1 MMLQRLKELFASE
14 AASPQDQARR
24 VQLAAAAL
32 LIELGKADYRQD
44 SREREA
50 IVAAIRNCYGL
61 DAIAIDELLQDA
73 DGASARST
81 SLYEFTSVINERCA
95 EQEKYE
101 LVREM
106 WRVANADGDIDKY
119 EHHLIGK
126 ISDLIYLPRSLF
138 VRAKVEVVGS

>member
-1 MMLQRLKELFASE
+1 MLQRLKNLFTVE
-14 AASPQDQARR
+14 TDSPQDQTRR

-32 LIELGKADYRQD
+32 LIELSKADYQHEP
-44 SREREA
+44 RERAA
-50 IVAAIRNCYGL
+50 IIAAIRNCYGL
-61 DAIAIDELLQDA
+61 DAATIDELLEDA
-73 DGASARST
+73 DRASERST
-81 SLYEFTSVINERCA
+81 SLYEFTSIINERCP

-101 LVREM
+101 LVREL

-138 VRAKVEVVGS
+138 VRAKMEVVGS

>member
-1 MMLQRLKELFASE
+1 MLQRLKNLFALE
-14 AASPQDQARR
+14 ADSPQDAGRR

-32 LIELGKADYRQD
+32 LIELSKADYREE
-44 SREREA
+44 SRERAA
-50 IVAAIRNCYGL
+50 IVAAIRNCYDL
-61 DAIAIDELLQDA
+61 DATTIDELLLDA
-73 DGASARST
+73 DNASARST
-81 SLYEFTSVINERCA
+81 SLYEFTSIINERCP

-101 LVREM
+101 LVREL

-138 VRAKVEVVGS
+138 VRAKLEVVGS